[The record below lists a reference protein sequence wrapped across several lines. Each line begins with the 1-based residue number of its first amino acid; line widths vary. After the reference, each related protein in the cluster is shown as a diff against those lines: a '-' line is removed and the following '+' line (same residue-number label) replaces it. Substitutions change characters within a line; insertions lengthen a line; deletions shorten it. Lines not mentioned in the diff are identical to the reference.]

1 MNLTASCAASRPCIG
16 DILLAYAVLGV
27 GLLFFVSRS
36 NRTTLIGAA
45 IAFAGGIFLLVAA
58 VLSASNGPSTGIVA
72 DPAALDTA
80 LRGGFVD
87 AAIGRL
93 DALPSVFATLVVLNW
108 FPAFGMFL
116 LGLVA
121 GRRGVLAQPQAHTRL
136 WRGLLVVAAVIGL
149 PGGIAAGLLAHG
161 PGLHTAAGDVLDVA
175 IGFGTAP
182 ALAGGYVAL
191 VALGTRRRWMRLVE
205 PAGRMSLTGY
215 LGESILLA
223 AIFCG
228 WGRGLFGRLGAFPAA
243 LVALGCWAGLELFS
257 HLWLRRYTY
266 GPFEWL
272 LRCWSYGTIVAL
284 RPPARIPPA
293 PPAGRSCSPADDQA
307 RVVVDTSRHGP
318 QRHGWER
325 P

>member
-1 MNLTASCAASRPCIG
+1 VNLTASCAASRPCIG

-136 WRGLLVVAAVIGL
+136 WRGLLV
-149 PGGIAAGLLAHG
+149 
-161 PGLHTAAGDVLDVA
+161 
-175 IGFGTAP
+175 
-182 ALAGGYVAL
+182 
-191 VALGTRRRWMRLVE
+191 
-205 PAGRMSLTGY
+205 
-215 LGESILLA
+215 
-223 AIFCG
+223 
-228 WGRGLFGRLGAFPAA
+228 
-243 LVALGCWAGLELFS
+243 
-257 HLWLRRYTY
+257 
-266 GPFEWL
+266 
-272 LRCWSYGTIVAL
+272 GTIVAL

>member
-108 FPAFGMFL
+108 FPGVRDVPARSGR
-116 LGLVA
+116 GPPRRSRPAPGPHQAVA
-121 GRRGVLAQPQAHTRL
+121 
-136 WRGLLVVAAVIGL
+136 GLLVVAAVIGL

-161 PGLHTAAGDVLDVA
+161 PGLHTAAGDVLAVA